1 MFAVFQRCEDVVLH
15 VRLGRLFGP
24 SFLLSLEV
32 FQSLLYLRQ
41 SSFVWLPICI
51 RIVSLSGTFLPLDRR
66 NGVPFRYKIAH
77 LHEAHRTATIW
88 L

>member
-15 VRLGRLFGP
+15 VRLGRFFGP